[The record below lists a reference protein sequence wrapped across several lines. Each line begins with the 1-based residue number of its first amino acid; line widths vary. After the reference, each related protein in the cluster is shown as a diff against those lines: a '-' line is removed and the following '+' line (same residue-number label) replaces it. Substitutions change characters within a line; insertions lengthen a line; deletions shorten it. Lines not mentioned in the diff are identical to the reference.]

1 MIDREEPKLSLV
13 RQCAL
18 LGISRSS
25 LYYLPTEAGAE
36 DLELMALIDQQYLK
50 TPFYGSRRMTAW
62 LSNHGHQVNR
72 KRVRRLMQLIGL
84 EAIYRRPNTSK
95 PNPGHKVYP
104 YLLRGLEINR
114 VNQVWATDITY
125 IPMARGFLYLVAI
138 MDWHSRYVLAWR
150 LSNTLEVDFCVA
162 ALEEALSKGR
172 PQIFNTDQGS
182 QFTSEAFTRIHRRYD
197 VAAAEWVMRG
207 KGRRWSGHDSGK
219 WGRCLSSAA
228 AGRPCDRLGTLGRAR
243 WRGEDAA
250 RGARGADWRE
260 FAGTFGWA
268 DGGSVADG
276 RRQAGSGIARSRAR
290 ARLNWVSQGQRCGRC
305 RVRRRAERV
314 SRPTREKN
322 RRRRVLVVAICS
334 PRPAPSSGP
343 GCGPSPVPASAVGGE
358 AAGRHVVQTDA
369 VLEVSNGVLDLGVAA
384 VVGLQFQGLSG
395 PVGDEAVIA
404 VGGEEGQL
412 GTGRG
417 LHPPDDE
424 PHRCGAGLSLEG
436 GVSRLATSAA
446 PSIQ

>member
-1 MIDREEPKLSLV
+1 M
-13 RQCAL
+13 

-114 VNQVWATDITY
+114 VNQVWATDIIY

-182 QFTSEAFTRIHRRYD
+182 QFT
-197 VAAAEWVMRG
+197 
-207 KGRRWSGHDSGK
+207 
-219 WGRCLSSAA
+219 
-228 AGRPCDRLGTLGRAR
+228 
-243 WRGEDAA
+243 
-250 RGARGADWRE
+250 
-260 FAGTFGWA
+260 
-268 DGGSVADG
+268 
-276 RRQAGSGIARSRAR
+276 
-290 ARLNWVSQGQRCGRC
+290 
-305 RVRRRAERV
+305 
-314 SRPTREKN
+314 
-322 RRRRVLVVAICS
+322 
-334 PRPAPSSGP
+334 
-343 GCGPSPVPASAVGGE
+343 
-358 AAGRHVVQTDA
+358 
-369 VLEVSNGVLDLGVAA
+369 
-384 VVGLQFQGLSG
+384 
-395 PVGDEAVIA
+395 
-404 VGGEEGQL
+404 
-412 GTGRG
+412 RG
-417 LHPPDDE
+417 LHQ
-424 PHRCGAGLSLEG
+424 HAAGARRSSEHGRQGPVHGQRLRGTAVAQHQVRG
-436 GVSRLATSAA
+436 GV
-446 PSIQ
+446 PEGIPKWD

>member
-1 MIDREEPKLSLV
+1 MSRSQRRAMIDREEPNLSLV

-182 QFTSEAFTRIHRRYD
+182 QFTSEAFTSMLLAPFEGHASPGLAYSALRVGPNE
-197 VAAAEWVMRG
+197 VASVVLSQWPDCRFPDLSLTGEGENLKWVAFCKTDAG
-207 KGRRWSGHDSGK
+207 L
-219 WGRCLSSAA
+219 LSATV
-228 AGRPCDRLGTLGRAR
+228 DNE
-243 WRGEDAA
+243 RGEFHS
-250 RGARGADWRE
+250 RW
-260 FAGTFGWA
+260 
-268 DGGSVADG
+268 GGPAPIPPT
-276 RRQAGSGIARSRAR
+276 ATPRSR
-290 ARLNWVSQGQRCGRC
+290 
-305 RVRRRAERV
+305 
-314 SRPTREKN
+314 
-322 RRRRVLVVAICS
+322 
-334 PRPAPSSGP
+334 
-343 GCGPSPVPASAVGGE
+343 
-358 AAGRHVVQTDA
+358 
-369 VLEVSNGVLDLGVAA
+369 
-384 VVGLQFQGLSG
+384 
-395 PVGDEAVIA
+395 
-404 VGGEEGQL
+404 
-412 GTGRG
+412 
-417 LHPPDDE
+417 
-424 PHRCGAGLSLEG
+424 
-436 GVSRLATSAA
+436 
-446 PSIQ
+446 

>member
-1 MIDREEPKLSLV
+1 MKQTRKKHRPVFKAKVALAALQGEHTIAELASRFFSPPEPDPCLEEGLDSGGAAPLRKWCWTPGEGPRGPHCPALPTDWAAQGGTGFFVTELRVVSRSQRRAMIDREEPNLSLV

-62 LSNHGHQVNR
+62 LRNHGHQVNR

-95 PNPGHKVYP
+95 PNPGHKVYQ

-182 QFTSEAFTRIHRRYD
+182 QFTSEAFTSMLLAQGVQVSMD
-197 VAAAEWVMRG
+197 
-207 KGRRWSGHDSGK
+207 GR
-219 WGRCLSSAA
+219 GRCM
-228 AGRPCDRLGTLGRAR
+228 DNVFVERLWRSIKYEEVYLKAYQNGTEAR
-243 WRGEDAA
+243 KGI
-250 RGARGADWRE
+250 GA
-260 FAGTFGWA
+260 
-268 DGGSVADG
+268 
-276 RRQAGSGIARSRAR
+276 
-290 ARLNWVSQGQRCGRC
+290 
-305 RVRRRAERV
+305 
-314 SRPTREKN
+314 
-322 RRRRVLVVAICS
+322 
-334 PRPAPSSGP
+334 
-343 GCGPSPVPASAVGGE
+343 
-358 AAGRHVVQTDA
+358 
-369 VLEVSNGVLDLGVAA
+369 
-384 VVGLQFQGLSG
+384 
-395 PVGDEAVIA
+395 
-404 VGGEEGQL
+404 
-412 GTGRG
+412 
-417 LHPPDDE
+417 
-424 PHRCGAGLSLEG
+424 
-436 GVSRLATSAA
+436 
-446 PSIQ
+446 

>member
-1 MIDREEPKLSLV
+1 MSRSQRRAMIDREEPKLSLV

-62 LSNHGHQVNR
+62 LRNHGHQVNR

-125 IPMARGFLYLVAI
+125 IPMARGFLYLMAI

-182 QFTSEAFTRIHRRYD
+182 QFTSEAFTSMLLAQAVQVSMDGRGRCMDNVFVERLWRSIKYEEVYLKAYQNGTEARKGIGAYLAFYNQERPHQALGYRSPGQVFHAVSLSHKSPSLIY
-197 VAAAEWVMRG
+197 AKTVMTSSDFNTMYWCVIQLKSSSFPRKRESTEG
-207 KGRRWSGHDSGK
+207 GLGRRLTSETGSAVSPQ
-219 WGRCLSSAA
+219 RCLLEH
-228 AGRPCDRLGTLGRAR
+228 P
-243 WRGEDAA
+243 
-250 RGARGADWRE
+250 
-260 FAGTFGWA
+260 
-268 DGGSVADG
+268 
-276 RRQAGSGIARSRAR
+276 QALQSDEGLRDTPAVDSLILA
-290 ARLNWVSQGQRCGRC
+290 
-305 RVRRRAERV
+305 
-314 SRPTREKN
+314 
-322 RRRRVLVVAICS
+322 S
-334 PRPAPSSGP
+334 P
-343 GCGPSPVPASAVGGE
+343 
-358 AAGRHVVQTDA
+358 
-369 VLEVSNGVLDLGVAA
+369 
-384 VVGLQFQGLSG
+384 LS
-395 PVGDEAVIA
+395 
-404 VGGEEGQL
+404 
-412 GTGRG
+412 
-417 LHPPDDE
+417 
-424 PHRCGAGLSLEG
+424 
-436 GVSRLATSAA
+436 
-446 PSIQ
+446 